1 MTDNFLSSQPIYM
14 QLADRIK
21 REILRG
27 ELKPGDKLPSVREL
41 GIQSNVN
48 PNTVQRTYREL
59 EGMNIV
65 ETRRGQ
71 GTFVTE
77 NKQILLS
84 MREELRQQ
92 EISSFVTAM
101 QEIGYSYEEIVDG
114 LKQYVASSEGGDKN
128 DHI

>member
-1 MTDNFLSSQPIYM
+1 MADTFQSSQPIYS

-21 REILRG
+21 RQILRG
-27 ELKPGDKLPSVREL
+27 ELKPGEKLPSVREMAV
-41 GIQSNVN
+41 QTNVN

-77 NKQILLS
+77 NAAILN
-84 MREELRQQ
+84 ELREQMKVQ
-92 EISSFVTAM
+92 EISAFVKGM
-101 QEIGYSYEEIVDG
+101 REMGYTNEEIKQG
-114 LKQYVASSEGGDKN
+114 LEDFLHIEGEV
-128 DHI
+128 